1 MVWICRRLEPVAMM
15 KKSYRGVMPLMS
27 RTTPS
32 RHFVSAATRAER
44 QARSREVKVVTCPVV
59 ASFKRPPSGVVI
71 REGEA
76 EGRSPCEDVARRP
89 SPPDRIR
96 TSPTPDSRSSRAP
109 DPPGLFNP
117 PTSIITSDV
126 PCVKRPYRPFAA
138 GVASGAGILV
148 ASDRIGLLMQ
158 LASPEFSHR
167 PLFSR
172 QPKAAGVHSKSPYPS
187 PYPY

>member
-1 MVWICRRLEPVAMM
+1 
-15 KKSYRGVMPLMS
+15 MPLMS
-27 RTTPS
+27 STTTS
-32 RHFVSAATRAER
+32 RPLFSAATLAQR
-44 QARSREVKVVTCPVV
+44 QARSREVKAVTCPVV

-89 SPPDRIR
+89 SPPDRIL

-109 DPPGLFNP
+109 VPPGLFNP
-117 PTSIITSDV
+117 PTFIITSHV
-126 PCVKRPYRPFAA
+126 PCVKRPYRLFGA

-158 LASPEFSHR
+158 L
-167 PLFSR
+167 
-172 QPKAAGVHSKSPYPS
+172 
-187 PYPY
+187 